1 MKKTYCL
8 HLLCLFAV
16 TLITLSAQAQKSE
29 LKLVFIRH
37 AERPENGDNLSC
49 KGINRSLSLPAV
61 LYKKFGKPEVLY
73 VPSVKS
79 SARTKHARMFQSI
92 SPFAIKYNLN
102 INSSYEADDDKNL
115 AKALL
120 KESGT
125 VIIVWE
131 HKNIRPIIEKLG
143 VISGNTEWP
152 DSDFDSIRIVTYSK
166 GKAVMTKDKEAILPS
181 SNCKF

>member
-1 MKKTYCL
+1 
-8 HLLCLFAV
+8 
-16 TLITLSAQAQKSE
+16 
-29 LKLVFIRH
+29 
-37 AERPENGDNLSC
+37 
-49 KGINRSLSLPAV
+49 
-61 LYKKFGKPEVLY
+61 
-73 VPSVKS
+73 
-79 SARTKHARMFQSI
+79 MFQTI
-92 SPFAIKYNLN
+92 SPFAIKYNLK

-131 HKNIRPIIEKLG
+131 HNNIRSIIEKLG

-166 GKAVMTKDKEAILPS
+166 GRAVMTKDKEAILPS